1 MNANENMKTITTKDF
16 DRVEIRVGTII
27 YIQDF
32 SKPYSSA
39 YRLWVDFGHGIG
51 IKNTIAKINTLYN
64 KENLISK
71 QVIGL
76 VNIEPK
82 EIEHLNS
89 EFLLT
94 GLGNENGEFV
104 LVSPE
109 QKVPNGSRLF

>member
-1 MNANENMKTITTKDF
+1 MSTITTKEF

-39 YRLWVDFGHGIG
+39 YKIWVDFGHGIG
-51 IKNTIAKINTLYN
+51 IKNTIAKINSLYD
-64 KENLISK
+64 KTELLSK
-71 QVIGL
+71 QIIGL

-94 GLGNENGEFV
+94 GLGNERGEIV
-104 LVSPE
+104 IVSPE
-109 QKVPNGSRLF
+109 QKVPNGARLF

>member
-1 MNANENMKTITTKDF
+1 MNIKENKKTITIRDF

-39 YRLWVDFGHGIG
+39 YKLWVDFGHEIG
-51 IKNTIAKINTLYN
+51 IKNTIAKVKSLYQ
-64 KENLISK
+64 KEALLRK

-76 VNIEPK
+76 INIEPN
-82 EIEHLNS
+82 EIAHLNS

-94 GLGNENGEFV
+94 GLGNENGEIV